1 MGHEVTEYPMQKFL
15 EKYLLPVAMLLGIA
29 FHRQLS
35 ILSPIIPWL
44 LALMLFITYSRVRW
58 ADIQLTRFHYIL
70 LAIQYGGSAIVYL
83 VLRPFNNVLAQAA
96 MICVLTATATSAPVV
111 AGILGGSISM
121 TAAYSIVS
129 NLSVAFIAPIFLSLV
144 GESGESVSFGTT
156 FWHIL
161 LSVMPILVG
170 PFLVTLIIRKSAP
183 ALHRKIYSAQILSF
197 YLWASALTIVIGNVT
212 QYVKM
217 QDDGDYTLEA
227 AIAVVSLLICLA
239 QFFFGRKIGR
249 HFGRTVAGGQSL
261 GQKNTVLAIWLTQ
274 TYLNPLA
281 TLGPGLYVLWQN
293 LVNSWQIWKK
303 KKSEAIDAGH

>member
-1 MGHEVTEYPMQKFL
+1 MQKHL
-15 EKYLLPVAMLLGIA
+15 EKYLLPVAMLLGIT

-44 LALMLFITYSRVRW
+44 LALMLFITYSRVKW
-58 ADIQLTRFHYIL
+58 ADIRLTRFHYIL
-70 LAIQYGGSAIVYL
+70 LAIQYGGSALIYL
-83 VLRPFNNVLAQAA
+83 SLRPFSEVLAQAV

-111 AGILGGSISM
+111 AGILGGSISV

-129 NLSVAFIAPIFLSLV
+129 NLSVAFVAPIFLSLV
-144 GESGESVSFGTT
+144 GEKGETVSFGST

-161 LSVMPILVG
+161 FSVMPILVG
-170 PFLVTLIIRKSAP
+170 PFLVAFIIRKGAP
-183 ALHRKIYSAQILSF
+183 ALHRRIYSAQILSF
-197 YLWASALTIVIGNVT
+197 YLWAAALTVVIGNVT

-217 QDDGDYTLEA
+217 QDDGNYTLEA
-227 AIAVVSLLICLA
+227 VIAGVSLVICLA

-249 HFGRTVAGGQSL
+249 HYGRTVAGGQSL

-303 KKSEAIDAGH
+303 KKAEEIHQ

>member
-1 MGHEVTEYPMQKFL
+1 MQKHL
-15 EKYLLPVAMLLGIA
+15 EKYLLPVAMLLGIT

-35 ILSPIIPWL
+35 VLSPIIPWL
-44 LALMLFITYSRVRW
+44 LALMLFITYSRVKW
-58 ADIQLTRFHYIL
+58 ADIRLTRFHYIL
-70 LAIQYGGSAIVYL
+70 LAIQYGGSALIYL
-83 VLRPFNNVLAQAA
+83 SLRPFSEVLAQAA

-111 AGILGGSISM
+111 AGILGGSISV

-129 NLSVAFIAPIFLSLV
+129 NLSVAFVAPIFLSLV
-144 GESGESVSFGTT
+144 GEKGETVSFGST

-161 LSVMPILVG
+161 FSVMPILVG
-170 PFLVTLIIRKSAP
+170 PFLVAFIIRKGAP
-183 ALHRKIYSAQILSF
+183 ALHRRIYSAQILSF
-197 YLWASALTIVIGNVT
+197 YLWAAALTVVIGNVT

-217 QDDGDYTLEA
+217 QDDGNYTLEA
-227 AIAVVSLLICLA
+227 VIAGVSLVICLA

-249 HFGRTVAGGQSL
+249 HYGRTIAGGQSL

-303 KKSEAIDAGH
+303 KKAEEIHQ

>member
-1 MGHEVTEYPMQKFL
+1 MQKYL

-58 ADIQLTRFHYIL
+58 TDIQLTRFHYIL
-70 LAIQYGGSAIVYL
+70 LAIQYGGSALIYL
-83 VLRPFNNVLAQAA
+83 VLHPFNEVLAQAA

-121 TAAYSIVS
+121 TAAYAIVS

-170 PFLVTLIIRKSAP
+170 PFLATLIIRKSAP

-197 YLWASALTIVIGNVT
+197 YLWAAALTIVIGNVT

-217 QDDGDYTLEA
+217 QDDGNYTLEA
-227 AIAVVSLLICLA
+227 VIAVVSLLICLA

-303 KKSEAIDAGH
+303 QKEVFKSHL

>member
-1 MGHEVTEYPMQKFL
+1 MQKHL

-29 FHRQLS
+29 FHQILS
-35 ILSPIIPWL
+35 ILSPVIPWL
-44 LALMLFITYSRVRW
+44 LALMLFITYSRVKW
-58 ADIQLTRFHYIL
+58 ADIKLTRFHYIL
-70 LAIQYGGSAIVYL
+70 MAIQYGGSALIYL
-83 VLRPFNNVLAQAA
+83 ALRPFNEVLAQAA

-111 AGILGGSISM
+111 AGILGGSISV

-129 NLSVAFIAPIFLSLV
+129 NLSVAFIAPLFLSLI
-144 GESGESVSFGTT
+144 GESGNSVSFGTT

-161 LSVMPILVG
+161 LSVMPILIG
-170 PFLVTLIIRKSAP
+170 PFLLALFIRKSAP

-197 YLWASALTIVIGNVT
+197 YLWAAALTVVIGNVT
-212 QYVKM
+212 QYVKL
-217 QDDGDYTLEA
+217 QDDGNYTLEA
-227 AIAVVSLLICLA
+227 IIAGVSLLICLA

-249 HFGRTVAGGQSL
+249 HFNRTVAGGQSL

-281 TLGPGLYVLWQN
+281 TLGPGMYVLWQN

-303 KKSEAIDAGH
+303 KRSESRF